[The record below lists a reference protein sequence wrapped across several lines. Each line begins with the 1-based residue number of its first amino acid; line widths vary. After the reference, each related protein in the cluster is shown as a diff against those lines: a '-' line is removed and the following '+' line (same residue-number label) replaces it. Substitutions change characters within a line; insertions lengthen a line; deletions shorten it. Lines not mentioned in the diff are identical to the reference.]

1 MDGLITLRRIVIS
14 LILAACLVGLGYG
27 LSLSRSTSKPIIY
40 KDSAIKVLTPEP
52 GDLALS
58 QATIGVTLAP
68 AYTLADTNSPGF
80 AISTGNGTVGIP
92 QDQLDI
98 VAGLNQYFFTPGPD
112 KDVTQLPPGR
122 NCVTLHIKRADDPSD
137 QGHAFSWCFQSH

>member
-1 MDGLITLRRIVIS
+1 MRDVATKRGYRGRSRPRGTLKRRHSVTMDGLITLRRIVIS

-27 LSLSRSTSKPIIY
+27 LSLSRPTNKPIIY

-92 QDQLDI
+92 Q
-98 VAGLNQYFFTPGPD
+98 
-112 KDVTQLPPGR
+112 
-122 NCVTLHIKRADDPSD
+122 
-137 QGHAFSWCFQSH
+137 